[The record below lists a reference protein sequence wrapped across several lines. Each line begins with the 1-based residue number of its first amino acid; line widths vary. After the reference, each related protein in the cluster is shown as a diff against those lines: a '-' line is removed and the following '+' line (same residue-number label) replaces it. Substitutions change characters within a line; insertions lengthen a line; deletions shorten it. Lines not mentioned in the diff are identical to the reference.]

1 MAVSAVKKQPKGD
14 DAGDAPP
21 DAKAGKRGGSKMMLI
36 AAVVVAIGAGV
47 GGTYFFL
54 QKGAGDKHE
63 AKVEPPKPPVFI
75 TLDQFTVNLQ
85 LEESP
90 QFLQVGLSLK
100 VRDAHVADELKLYMP
115 EVRDR
120 TLLLLSSQKASTLL
134 TLEGK
139 RKLANNIVATIN
151 AILEPASAHAPP
163 APVQPPKAAKK
174 PPKEEGAA
182 EGEEDADEK
191 AAAEALAK
199 PPVPQPP
206 PRRPPVQSVLFTS
219 FIVQ

>member
-1 MAVSAVKKQPKGD
+1 MAVSAVKKQAKGAD
-14 DAGDAPP
+14 EAGEAQP

-36 AAVVVAIGAGV
+36 VAVVAAIAAGV

-54 QKGAGDKHE
+54 QKSGGAKHE
-63 AKVEPPKPPVFI
+63 AKVEPPKPPVFV

-100 VRDAHVADELKLYMP
+100 VRDAAVADDLKLHMP

-139 RKLANNIVATIN
+139 KKLANTIVATIN
-151 AILEPASAHAPP
+151 AILEPATAYAPP
-163 APVQPPKAAKK
+163 APVPPPKAAKK
-174 PPKEEGAA
+174 PKEEGAA
-182 EGEEDADEK
+182 EEEENSEEK

-199 PPVPQPP
+199 PAPP
-206 PRRPPVQSVLFTS
+206 PEPPRKPPVQSVLFTS